1 MDSADLPVMSAT
13 KDVDANTAYFIAADS
28 NGDWPRGVLVQLEYR
43 NTHLSYALTW
53 FAMAFLLVVCIIII
67 LRHKDDDG
75 P

>member
-1 MDSADLPVMSAT
+1 MDSADLLVMSAT

-28 NGDWPRGVLVQLEYR
+28 NGDWPRGGLVQLEHR
-43 NTHLSYALTW
+43 NNHLSYALTW

>member
-1 MDSADLPVMSAT
+1 MDSADLPVTSAT

-28 NGDWPRGVLVQLEYR
+28 NGECPRGGLVQLEYR

>member
-1 MDSADLPVMSAT
+1 MDSADLLVMSAT

-28 NGDWPRGVLVQLEYR
+28 NGDWPRSGLVQLEYR

-67 LRHKDDDG
+67 LQHKDDDG

>member
-1 MDSADLPVMSAT
+1 MDSAGLPVMSAT
-13 KDVDANTAYFIAADS
+13 KVLDANTTYFIAADS
-28 NGDWPRGVLVQLEYR
+28 NGDWPRSGLIQLEYS
-43 NTHLSYALTW
+43 NNHLSYALTW

>member
-1 MDSADLPVMSAT
+1 MDSADLPVTSAT

-28 NGDWPRGVLVQLEYR
+28 NGDWPRSGLVQLEYR

>member
-1 MDSADLPVMSAT
+1 MDSADLLVMSAT

-28 NGDWPRGVLVQLEYR
+28 NGDWPRSGLVQLEYR

>member
-1 MDSADLPVMSAT
+1 MDSADLPVTSAT

-28 NGDWPRGVLVQLEYR
+28 NGDWPLSGLVQLEYR